1 MLYSYVMYATQSNA
15 VPWQI
20 WLFILG
26 GAAMIVGPAIAIG
39 MNYRRLHKQPEESP
53 PPVYTEI
60 NTRATVVDLACWVR
74 MAGSYKA
81 PKAVQE
87 FAVVFQTEDGEMI
100 KNKMAHISHTAHA
113 CISPSIIFVTKTAKH
128 KTPAIAVIRPL
139 A

>member
-53 PPVYTEI
+53 PPVFDEI
-60 NTRATVVDLACWVR
+60 KTRATVVDLACWVR

-100 KNKMAHISHTAHA
+100 KL
-113 CISPSIIFVTKTAKH
+113 IIPEEMYHGLEKGQVGIVT
-128 KTPAIAVIRPL
+128 VRDGEL
-139 A
+139 YSFELE

>member
-39 MNYRRLHKQPEESP
+39 MHYRRLHKQPEESP
-53 PPVYTEI
+53 PPVFDEI
-60 NTRATVVDLACWVR
+60 KTRATVADLACWVR

-100 KNKMAHISHTAHA
+100 KL
-113 CISPSIIFVTKTAKH
+113 IIPEEMYHGLGKGQVGIITVRDGELYSFE
-128 KTPAIAVIRPL
+128 L
-139 A
+139 E

>member
-15 VPWQI
+15 VPWQV
-20 WLFILG
+20 WLMILG

-39 MNYRRLHKQPEESP
+39 MHYRRLHKQPEESP

-100 KNKMAHISHTAHA
+100 KL
-113 CISPSIIFVTKTAKH
+113 IIPEEMYHGLEKGQAGIVT
-128 KTPAIAVIRPL
+128 VRDGEL
-139 A
+139 YSFELE

>member
-100 KNKMAHISHTAHA
+100 KL
-113 CISPSIIFVTKTAKH
+113 IIPEEMYHGLEKGQVGIITVRDGELYSFE
-128 KTPAIAVIRPL
+128 L
-139 A
+139 E

>member
-53 PPVYTEI
+53 PPVFDEI
-60 NTRATVVDLACWVR
+60 KTRATVADLACWVR

-100 KNKMAHISHTAHA
+100 KL
-113 CISPSIIFVTKTAKH
+113 IIPEEMYHGLEKGQVGIVT
-128 KTPAIAVIRPL
+128 VRDGEL
-139 A
+139 YSFELE

>member
-53 PPVYTEI
+53 PPVFDEI
-60 NTRATVVDLACWVR
+60 KTRATVVELACWVR

-87 FAVVFQTEDGEMI
+87 FAVVFQTEDGENM
-100 KNKMAHISHTAHA
+100 KL
-113 CISPSIIFVTKTAKH
+113 IIPEEMYHGLEKGQAGIVT
-128 KTPAIAVIRPL
+128 VRDGEL
-139 A
+139 YSFELE

>member
-60 NTRATVVDLACWVR
+60 NTRATVVELACWVR

-100 KNKMAHISHTAHA
+100 KL
-113 CISPSIIFVTKTAKH
+113 IIPEEMYHGLEKGQVGIVT
-128 KTPAIAVIRPL
+128 VRDGEL
-139 A
+139 YSFELE

>member
-100 KNKMAHISHTAHA
+100 KL
-113 CISPSIIFVTKTAKH
+113 IIPEEMYHGLEKGQVGIVT
-128 KTPAIAVIRPL
+128 VRDGEL
-139 A
+139 YSFELE

>member
-100 KNKMAHISHTAHA
+100 KL
-113 CISPSIIFVTKTAKH
+113 IIPEEMYHGLEKGQAGIVT
-128 KTPAIAVIRPL
+128 VRDGEL
-139 A
+139 YSFELE